1 MNTCIL
7 AIIYTVKM
15 YAIGQ
20 WVEKIKSK
28 YSGRI
33 GAWWWL
39 LHDRQKTY
47 WWVSNA
53 YKNPWYIT
61 RTVLLFFSS
70 PKLLI
75 DGGQNEKILVLTLF
89 WWQNRNPTWWWS
101 CFSCLHVYW
110 FSSRSR
116 WHVWLHLRS
125 LPWQF
130 FWFCF
135 RFWGSRVS

>member
-33 GAWWWL
+33 GAWWRL

-70 PKLLI
+70 PSSSLMVVKTKNFWSLLCFDNKTDTPLGDDHVSPVWTFI
-75 DGGQNEKILVLTLF
+75 DFPLYQVV
-89 WWQNRNPTWWWS
+89 
-101 CFSCLHVYW
+101 CLIA
-110 FSSRSR
+110 
-116 WHVWLHLRS
+116 S

-135 RFWGSRVS
+135 RFWCSRIS